1 MLRLERAQKMKPY
14 RYLAVLLPALGLSA
28 CQTLT
33 VPDFNNPGIEEL
45 TGTPTASAVIAAVQ
59 GIFIDAR
66 SNIANAAGQVS
77 QLGIIGR
84 ESYNFDASDP
94 RFVTELLIGPLDG
107 GTPAFGGNHWF
118 PRYQELRDEFNAL
131 NGVDKLLDTEMAP
144 ADKAGARG
152 FIKTMQALNLLLLLN
167 TRDENGIAV
176 TVNPDPTGDPPPIVS
191 KSEAFTEIARLLDD
205 AQSDLGNAGSSFVFQ
220 MPSGFAIANTPA
232 TFLGFNR
239 ALRARVDVYMQ
250 NYASALTNLVA
261 SFLNTGSALSTGV
274 YYNYGVG
281 AGEVAN
287 ALFDQSEVRIAHP
300 SFETDAQL
308 QGSGEPDRRFQNKTL
323 RLADPVG
330 DQASIGIFS
339 DLDFT
344 IYPSPSAPVP
354 IIKNEELIL
363 LRAEANLGCAGTAGA
378 ISCSGDSDAAL
389 VDINFIRQNSGGL
402 DAIDAGAWAALTD
415 EQRLDELLYNKRYS
429 LWWEGGHRWID
440 WRRYGKL
447 AELLVGE
454 PASFTV
460 AQRYPFPVQ
469 ECDAR
474 ATPPAQGC

>member
-1 MLRLERAQKMKPY
+1 MKTY
-14 RYLAVLLPALGLSA
+14 RYLAALLAVVGLSA

-33 VPDFNNPGIEEL
+33 VPAFNNPGIGEL
-45 TGTPTASAVIAAVQ
+45 TETPTRSLVIAATQ

-66 SNIANAAGQVS
+66 TNLASGRASYIP

-94 RFVTELLIGPLDG
+94 RFVTEMLIGPLDG

-118 PRYQELRDEFNAL
+118 PRYQELRDEFNVL
-131 NGVDKLLDTEMAP
+131 NATDALLDTEMSP
-144 ADKAGARG
+144 AEKAGIRG
-152 FIKTMQALNLLLLLN
+152 FTKTMQALNLLLLVN

-176 TVNPDPTGDPPPIVS
+176 TVNPDPIGEPPPIVS
-191 KSEAFTEIARLLDD
+191 KSETFNEIVRLLDE
-205 AQSDLGNAGSSFVFQ
+205 AQSDLGGAGSSFAFQ
-220 MPSGFAIANTPA
+220 MPSGFASANTPT
-232 TFLGFNR
+232 TFIEFNR
-239 ALRARVDVYMQ
+239 GLRARVDVYMQ
-250 NYASALTNLVA
+250 NYGAALTNLAA
-261 SFLNTGSALSTGV
+261 SFLDTGGSLGTGV

-287 ALFDQSEVRIAHP
+287 ALFDQSDVLLVHP

-308 QGSGEPDRRFQNKTL
+308 QGGGEPDQRFLDKTL
-323 RLADPVG
+323 RLGTPVG
-330 DQASIGIFS
+330 DQAGVGIFS

-344 IYPSPSAPVP
+344 VYSTPSAPVP
-354 IIKNEELIL
+354 IIRNEELVL
-363 LRAEANLGCAGTAGA
+363 LRAEANLGCTGSAGA
-378 ISCSGDSDAAL
+378 ITCSGDPSAAL
-389 VDINFIRQNSGGL
+389 TDINLVRQTSGGL
-402 DAIDAGAWAALTD
+402 DAILEADWLALTD

-429 LWWEGGHRWID
+429 LVFEGGHRWID

-454 PASFTV
+454 PAAFTV
-460 AQRYPFPVQ
+460 AERYPFPVQ

-474 ATPPAQGC
+474 TPPPTQGC